1 MDEKIHTVTIT
12 IYDRN
17 AAYQQV
23 SELLHQFADY
33 ILLRVGYPLSEKNVA
48 VIFIILRL
56 DLAALG
62 ALTGKLGQIT
72 SVKVKAST
80 LKV

>member
-23 SELLHQFADY
+23 SELLHQFADH
-33 ILLRVGYPLSEKNVA
+33 ILLRVGYPFSEKNVA
-48 VIFIILRL
+48 IIFIILRL

-72 SVKVKAST
+72 SVKVKATT